1 VEFYLQSSCLFIAFW
16 LLPRVQRYEVDLLY
30 KFKIG
35 EILRRLFY
43 DCNYFFASLISKNI
57 TK

>member
-35 EILRRLFY
+35 EIFIIPFY
-43 DCNYFFASLISKNI
+43 EFN
-57 TK
+57 